1 MRKISRSQL
10 EVKLKYNRKIH
21 MLSGTWLVSLYSTK
35 SKQGSFK
42 INFHNIVHYPL
53 TFLMVPVKVI
63 D

>member
-21 MLSGTWLVSLYSTK
+21 MLSGIWLVSLYSTK
-35 SKQGSFK
+35 SKEGGFK
-42 INFHNIVHYPL
+42 INFYNSVHYPL